1 MSELSPEEMDELDES
16 IDRSTEASAR
26 SHAHLSAA
34 RPRPQVGEYVAEVA
48 ARDQLSPAE
57 EHRLAVRAKDDP
69 AAREQLIERFL
80 PLIVSL
86 ARSYRT
92 EGLDFADLVQEG
104 CLGLLRALDRFDA
117 ARGVPFTAFAT
128 WWIRQGLQ
136 ELRSDF
142 MRPLRIP
149 PKALRQLA
157 ELKSAHNRIW
167 VEEHRQIPL
176 HELAER
182 CGIDTEQAEALLRA
196 DAEVRSLSDPVA
208 ASDEVGML
216 GDILEDPVSADDYEQ
231 LLDEIAGEQ
240 LRSLLG
246 SLSARELEI
255 IAARFGLEGR
265 AIERLQEIGE
275 RMGLSA
281 ERVRQLEARALAKLR
296 TPVERA

>member
-1 MSELSPEEMDELDES
+1 MSELSPEEMHELDES
-16 IDRSTEASAR
+16 IDLSTEASAR
-26 SHAHLSAA
+26 SHAHLSAT

-48 ARDQLSPAE
+48 ARERLSTAE
-57 EHRLAVRAKDDP
+57 EHRLALRAKDDP
-69 AAREQLIERFL
+69 AAREQLIERFV

-104 CLGLLRALDRFDA
+104 CVGLLRALDRFDA

-167 VEEHRQIPL
+167 VEEHREIPL
-176 HELAER
+176 HELAEQ
-182 CGIDTEQAEALLRA
+182 CGIDAEQAEALVRA
-196 DAEVRSLSDPVA
+196 DADVRSLSDPVA
-208 ASDEVGML
+208 ASEEVGML

-255 IAARFGLEGR
+255 IAARFGLDGR
-265 AIERLQEIGE
+265 AVERLQEIGE

-296 TPVERA
+296 TPIERA